1 MKTNKTN
8 KVVLIAVALIII
20 TAFIVVIV
28 TVNRGSGSD
37 SGSEKA
43 QSATEKPDSAI
54 PPETNIVSDPMLT
67 MGVGETAAVPAAQGD
82 AFTCDRTN
90 VLTVNEASGL
100 MTANAEGYAIVT
112 KKSAGGKT
120 EKYYVTVRK
129 APAKVAFPVGALKL
143 QKGETAPLTLQ
154 PTAKDEGFGPAK
166 LTSSDSNI
174 VSVSG
179 GEITAAGEGTAT
191 VTGVVYNG
199 QKADIKV
206 TVLNDSGYT
215 DRTTLYP
222 TTLQKE
228 AGWNFPSV
236 VKVPEGAQ
244 VKQYGKSDDGHWLH
258 VKYGSNYGWIYN
270 KAFEDITNYS
280 KFTVDT
286 LPVMADDLLFSI
298 GTDKREIFDFVYAIS
313 YGANEDDTDENLCVD
328 YFKTEKGNCFT
339 HGAML
344 CYLYNR
350 CGYETIRVVGISALD
365 HVNEHSWCLSKTI
378 NGWKHVDAQFFTIR
392 TADDQYFI
400 DDYSYFFNWDRD
412 KAPAIEVG
420 AESGQQATQETT
432 QAGSQPSA
440 DQNDVP
446 ADDQADGEAYDE
458 YYEEDYEG
466 YDEYAEE

>member
-1 MKTNKTN
+1 M
-8 KVVLIAVALIII
+8 
-20 TAFIVVIV
+20 
-28 TVNRGSGSD
+28 
-37 SGSEKA
+37 
-43 QSATEKPDSAI
+43 
-54 PPETNIVSDPMLT
+54 
-67 MGVGETAAVPAAQGD
+67 
-82 AFTCDRTN
+82 
-90 VLTVNEASGL
+90 
-100 MTANAEGYAIVT
+100 
-112 KKSAGGKT
+112 
-120 EKYYVTVRK
+120 
-129 APAKVAFPVGALKL
+129 
-143 QKGETAPLTLQ
+143 
-154 PTAKDEGFGPAK
+154 
-166 LTSSDSNI
+166 
-174 VSVSG
+174 
-179 GEITAAGEGTAT
+179 
-191 VTGVVYNG
+191 
-199 QKADIKV
+199 
-206 TVLNDSGYT
+206 LNDSGYT

-228 AGWNFPSV
+228 AGWNYPSV

-392 TADDQYFI
+392 TADEQYFI

-420 AESGQQATQETT
+420 AESGQQTTQETS

-440 DQNDVP
+440 GQNDVP
-446 ADDQADGEAYDE
+446 ADDQADGEAYEE